1 MCYYNEEEEENIF
14 TKEIESSKD
23 FENTLREEDR
33 ILLRS

>member
-1 MCYYNEEEEENIF
+1 VLLQSKKKTYSLR
-14 TKEIESSKD
+14 KIEASKD